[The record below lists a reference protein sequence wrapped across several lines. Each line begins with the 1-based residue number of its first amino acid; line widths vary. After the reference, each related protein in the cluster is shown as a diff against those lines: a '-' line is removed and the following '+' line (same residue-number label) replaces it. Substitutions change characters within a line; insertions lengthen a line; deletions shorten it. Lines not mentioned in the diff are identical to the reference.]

1 MPAPAIGLLAM
12 LGNIGRAGT
21 MGYRA
26 FRTARAAQPVA
37 KQLLKY
43 EGSGLQKGLG
53 AIAKGERKLIKKS
66 PLTAG
71 GLELALSA
79 PYAAEGVV
87 DVGQGMYEGDY
98 GQVAS
103 GLGSLALTTPFVGRG
118 LRIAGMSKKI
128 PGSARDAIYQT
139 GKETQKRIPMGK
151 TFAPGLALTGVG
163 MMTERGDTVASADEQ
178 VLGEPITF
186 TVNDVL
192 KSVEADKQ
200 NIGKPTVIDGKEVVI
215 GSPDYKKI
223 AQQKLDEAYKNEQAQ
238 GTTPTATIDQIA
250 DSFTFD
256 PSVTGGAKVVDD
268 SLQPQAPGT
277 TGMDLEEI
285 QDAAERQE
293 DQAEKGKR
301 IKEKMANSAEA
312 DEFNRFYDRITN
324 LTGGNDQ
331 TSNLLLFK
339 LATGLMSGKTA
350 QSGVRGFLDVAG
362 QAGSGVADTALAL
375 FSKEKDRRN
384 NLAVAFLK
392 AKEKQKGAGVL
403 KADKTRR
410 TVLIEDPN
418 DPLGGKVIDIGIEKD
433 TGVDVMFVPTPDGSG
448 TQVVPMKSTKYTEI
462 KKQPARLAK
471 YRNQL
476 NSISQGYNYAQEVL
490 SMPDGTFGLTGRTQ
504 LGLEK
509 VSSVASDI
517 FGFFGGD
524 LSLDKSKI
532 DRKIINSFSEDIVDE
547 QGNVI
552 PATEEQRKETA
563 EVTKMYEDEIGSLLK
578 NAKRTD
584 GVLDNLTKAR
594 LIETRMKYVLANAN
608 KSEDRLT
615 RADVED
621 AAARTQI
628 LGLTTG
634 EDEVRSAYRN
644 LAKNLE
650 EQFKGIA
657 KAYNFAGGNRDYIET
672 FTNMPLVQA
681 MNAEKNQQLMM
692 YNVMKDQQNQ
702 LASIE

>member
-1 MPAPAIGLLAM
+1 MPLPALGLLGM

-26 FRTARAAQPVA
+26 FKTARAAQPAA

-118 LRIAGMSKKI
+118 LRIAGMSKRI

-178 VLGEPITF
+178 VLGEPIKF

-448 TQVVPMKSTKYTEI
+448 TMVVPMKSTKYTEI